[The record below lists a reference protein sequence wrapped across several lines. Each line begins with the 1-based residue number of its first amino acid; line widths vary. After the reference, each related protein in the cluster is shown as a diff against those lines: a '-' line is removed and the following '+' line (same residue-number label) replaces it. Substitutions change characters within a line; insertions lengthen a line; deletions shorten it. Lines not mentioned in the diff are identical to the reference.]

1 VRPALN
7 GQVNAPAETASSVAS
22 PPQEPSALTN
32 VAPAASEPA
41 RLKEITAHLAEDVRP
56 LVAHLAEDVRPLVER
71 MNAVPE
77 VARPLLERARPWADP
92 IVDELRPI
100 INDLRPVV
108 QDLRAELA
116 DRLTHMDDV
125 TARLAARV
133 HLGSVTGFAGASA
146 RRVASMRPARRVSAA
161 REPLARAIPAPR
173 VATPRLPSLP
183 IGAAVRSMAR
193 RLRPGRWAFRT
204 VATVLIALVVGT
216 PSLQEAMVAEINWS
230 RSALQTIQ
238 LPTVELPTV
247 ELPTVE
253 LPTLEMP
260 TIELPTIELP
270 AIQIPA
276 FELPT
281 FQLPSAGS
289 GDKPKLVPAQFELPP
304 LDAYRATFQTQASY
318 PTVAPNSTVEWVV
331 ALRNT
336 GSVGWYR
343 GVAGAQAALALTD
356 GTEVAVQTTEYVAP
370 GQVGWF
376 IARFRAPSGSGT
388 HAVALYPRID
398 GRGELPDLGIF
409 ALVTV
414 R

>member
-1 VRPALN
+1 
-7 GQVNAPAETASSVAS
+7 VNAPAETASSVAS

-32 VAPAASEPA
+32 AAPAASEPA

-116 DRLTHMDDV
+116 ERLTHMDDV

-133 HLGSVTGFAGASA
+133 HLGSVTGLAGASA
-146 RRVASMRPARRVSAA
+146 RRVASMRPARRVSAP
-161 REPLARAIPAPR
+161 REPVARAIRAPR

-183 IGAAVRSMAR
+183 IGAAVRSITR
-193 RLRPGRWAFRT
+193 HLRPGRWAFRT

-238 LPTVELPTV
+238 LPTVELPTLELPTI
-247 ELPTVE
+247 ELPTV
-253 LPTLEMP
+253 
-260 TIELPTIELP
+260 ELPTIELP

-376 IARFRAPSGSGT
+376 IARFRAPSGPGT